1 MLNLILKIIIIAS
14 IVQTTSYATE
24 LNFEV
29 KSSQASEDVLVDK
42 TNEEL
47 EEFETSCNL
56 IYDSL
61 QYGISNEE
69 DEIIPIQDFSD
80 DNLYSI
86 FRQEIN
92 KVLTKST
99 ATRGKHLIGV
109 YWHKRDEVFVA
120 QVSKNKGKQEHL
132 GCFKTELEAFNAYKV
147 AKESFVK
154 EQAEKWKSQIDDRA
168 YEALMAY
175 TVEITD

>member
-1 MLNLILKIIIIAS
+1 MFGRIEFTIAYNNIIKILNSIL
-14 IVQTTSYATE
+14 TT
-24 LNFEV
+24 
-29 KSSQASEDVLVDK
+29 
-42 TNEEL
+42 EEL

-92 KVLTKST
+92 KVFDNIFL
-99 ATRGKHLIGV
+99 LIPV
-109 YWHKRDEVFVA
+109 
-120 QVSKNKGKQEHL
+120 
-132 GCFKTELEAFNAYKV
+132 
-147 AKESFVK
+147 ES
-154 EQAEKWKSQIDDRA
+154 S
-168 YEALMAY
+168 
-175 TVEITD
+175 